1 LNIVVKYCGGC
12 NCQIDRSKIILEIE
26 SALKPGH
33 QLTTDTSGL
42 PFRAGILVCGCQV
55 ACARKPELIGLA
67 KVWTVIAG
75 KTIDSRELAEEG
87 LARAVVQNIREINN
101 GGEYMDLKYLL
112 LEVAAKVATVTINRP
127 DKGNALAP
135 QVLDEI
141 VTLFTSLAAR
151 EDVNVVV
158 LTGGEKYFS
167 AGFDLNEI
175 RQLEKVSNEAYID
188 LFHRAYRAILF
199 CPQPV
204 ICAVGGAA
212 IAGGFDLT
220 LMCDIRYASTRAKF
234 GQREIVL
241 SLTPVMD
248 PLWRIIGL
256 GRAKEVALTGR
267 IYDALEAEKM
277 GYVSRVFPEG
287 KLLESVGEIAREMAS
302 YDRGCLKETKALSNK
317 VLNEDLDGAMRIQ
330 EWLFRT
336 YIGSE
341 DNHQRIDALQAKL
354 AAARKK

>member
-1 LNIVVKYCGGC
+1 MDIVVKYCGGC
-12 NCQIDRSKIILEIE
+12 NCQIDRSKLLRDVKEFLPRDNWITSSIK
-26 SALKPGH
+26 SDRH
-33 QLTTDTSGL
+33 QTGL
-42 PFRAGILVCGCQV
+42 MLCGCPA
-55 ACARKPELIGLA
+55 ACAWMTEFSAQEKKWIVAAGETVNFLEMKEEQMAETIARMIDKMRKRG
-67 KVWTVIAG
+67 
-75 KTIDSRELAEEG
+75 DD
-87 LARAVVQNIREINN
+87 
-101 GGEYMDLKYLL
+101 MDLQYLL
-112 LEVAAKVATVTINRP
+112 LEVDAKVATVTINRP

-135 QVLDEI
+135 LVLDEI
-141 VTLFTSLAAR
+141 AVLFTAIGSR
-151 EDVNVVV
+151 EDVHVVV

-175 RQLEKVSNEAYID
+175 RHLEKISNEAYID

-204 ICAVGGAA
+204 ICAVGGPA

-220 LMCDIRYASTRAKF
+220 QMCDIRYASERAKF

-241 SLTPVMD
+241 SLTPIMD
-248 PLWRIIGL
+248 PLWRIIGM
-256 GRAKEVALTGR
+256 GRAREVALTGR
-267 IYDALEAEKM
+267 IYDAHEAERM

-287 KLLESVGEIAREMAS
+287 KLLDSVGEIAREMAT
-302 YDRGCLKETKALSNK
+302 YDRVCLRETKAISNK
-317 VLNEDLDGAMRIQ
+317 VLNEDLDGSMRIQ

-341 DNHQRIDALQAKL
+341 DNHRRIDALQAKL